1 MHLLVELGGT
11 NTRFAL
17 CRSLAEPV
25 PECVCVI
32 PSSRFDS
39 VNDAIEWYLSKTS
52 SCSVESVCL
61 AIAGPARGPEY
72 RLTNNTW
79 SFEKDSIARI
89 TGTKDIGVVN
99 DFAAFAAYLPYI
111 SENELVSVRAGCPD
125 RTGTRLALGP
135 GTGMGMA
142 VLVPVGASWRVV
154 ASEGG
159 NTGFSPGTPLE
170 IDILKILHKRIGRI
184 VIEDLLSGSGL
195 VLLYD
200 TLCAIHDFTPRQLT
214 ADRITEL
221 ALQGIDAVCIET
233 VDTFCGILG
242 EYAGD
247 MALTVSA
254 SGGVYL
260 GGGIL
265 PRIVPILIAGTFSKR
280 FTSKRKLY
288 GFMNDIPVWLVTA
301 DYPALVGACH
311 ILRERRQNILL

>member
-1 MHLLVELGGT
+1 MHLIVELGGT
-11 NTRFAL
+11 NARFAL
-17 CRSLAEPV
+17 CRSLVEPV
-25 PECVCVI
+25 AECVCAI
-32 PSSRFDS
+32 PSGRFNL

-52 SCSVESVCL
+52 PRSVETVCL

-72 RLTNNTW
+72 RLTNNSW

-89 TGTKDIGVVN
+89 TGTKNIEVVN

-111 SENELVSVRAGCPD
+111 SEDELVNVRAGCPD
-125 RTGTRLALGP
+125 RAGNRLALGP

-142 VLVPVGASWRVV
+142 VLVPVGASWRVL

-170 IDILKILHKRIGRI
+170 IDILKILHKRIGRV

-200 TLCAIHDFTPRQLT
+200 TLCTIHGCTPQQLT

-221 ALQGIDAVCIET
+221 ALRGIDAVCVET

-265 PRIVPILIAGTFSKR
+265 PRIVPILAAGTFSKR

-288 GFMNDIPVWLVTA
+288 GFLNDISVWLVTA
-301 DYPALVGACH
+301 EYPALIGACH
-311 ILRERRQNILL
+311 ILREQRQNI

>member
-17 CRSLAEPV
+17 CRSLVEPV

-39 VNDAIEWYLSKTS
+39 VNDAIEWYLSNTS
-52 SCSVESVCL
+52 SSSVENVCM

-72 RLTNNTW
+72 RLTNSTW

-89 TGTKDIGVVN
+89 TGAKHIEVVN

-111 SENELVSVRAGCPD
+111 PGDDLVSVRAGHQE
-125 RTGTRLALGP
+125 RTGTKLALGP

-142 VLVPVGASWRVV
+142 VLVPVGRGWRTV

-159 NTGFSPGTPLE
+159 NTGFSPATPLE
-170 IDILKILHKRIGRI
+170 IDILKILHKRIGRV

-200 TLCAIHDFTPRQLT
+200 TLCTIHDFMPQQLAAT
-214 ADRITEL
+214 RITEL
-221 ALQGIDAVCIET
+221 ALEGIDPACVET

-247 MALTVSA
+247 MALAVCA

-265 PRIVPILIAGTFSKR
+265 PRIVPILVTGTFSKR

-301 DYPALVGACH
+301 DYPALTGACH
-311 ILRERRQNILL
+311 ILREQRLNG

>member
-11 NTRFAL
+11 NARFAL
-17 CRSLAEPV
+17 CRSLVEPV
-25 PECVCVI
+25 PECICVI
-32 PSSRFDS
+32 PCSRFNS
-39 VNDAIEWYLSKTS
+39 VNDAIEWYLSTTS

-79 SFEKDSIARI
+79 SFDKASIARI
-89 TGTKDIGVVN
+89 TGTKDIEVVN

-111 SENELVSVRAGCPD
+111 SEDELVNVRAGYPD
-125 RTGTRLALGP
+125 RAGTRLALGP

-142 VLVPVGASWRVV
+142 VLVPIGRSWRVV

-170 IDILKILHKRIGRI
+170 IDILKILHKRIGRV
-184 VIEDLLSGSGL
+184 VIEDLLSGNGL

-200 TLCAIHDFTPRQLT
+200 TLCTIHEFMPRQLT

-221 ALQGIDAVCIET
+221 ALEGIDPICIET
-233 VDTFCGILG
+233 VDKFCGILG

-247 MALTVSA
+247 MALTVNA
-254 SGGVYL
+254 SGGVFL

-265 PRIVPILIAGTFSKR
+265 PRIVPILVTSTFSKR

-288 GFMNDIPVWLVTA
+288 GFVNDIPVWLVTA
-301 DYPALVGACH
+301 DYPALNGACH
-311 ILRERRQNILL
+311 ILRQQRLDI

>member
-1 MHLLVELGGT
+1 MHLVVELGGT

-17 CRSLAEPV
+17 FRSLAEPV

-32 PSSRFDS
+32 PTSRFKS
-39 VNDAIEWYLSKTS
+39 VNDAVEWYLSKTS
-52 SCSVESVCL
+52 SSPVENVCL
-61 AIAGPARGPEY
+61 AIAGPARGPAY
-72 RLTNNTW
+72 RLTNNNL
-79 SFEKDSIARI
+79 SFEKDSLARI
-89 TGTKDIGVVN
+89 TGVRNIEVVN
-99 DFAAFAAYLPYI
+99 DFAAFAAYLPTI
-111 SENELVSVRAGCPD
+111 PGDEVVSVRAGEQD
-125 RTGTRLALGP
+125 RVGTRLALGP

-142 VLVPVGASWRVV
+142 VLVRVGRSWQVV

-159 NTGFSPGTPLE
+159 NTGFSPATPLE
-170 IDILKILHKRIGRI
+170 IDIMKILHRRTGRV

-195 VLLYD
+195 VLLYN
-200 TLCAIHDFTPRQLT
+200 TLCTIHDFIPQHVT
-214 ADRITEL
+214 AARITEL
-221 ALQGIDAVCIET
+221 ALEGLDPVCIET
-233 VDTFCGILG
+233 VNTFCGILG

-265 PRIVPILIAGTFSKR
+265 PRIAPILVTSTFSKR

-301 DYPALVGACH
+301 DYPALIGACH
-311 ILRERRQNILL
+311 ILREQQLNI

>member
-11 NTRFAL
+11 NVRFAL
-17 CRSLAEPV
+17 CRSLLEPV

-32 PSSRFDS
+32 PSSRFNS

-52 SCSVESVCL
+52 SRPVENVCL
-61 AIAGPARGPEY
+61 AIAGPASGPEY

-89 TGTKDIGVVN
+89 TGTKDIEVVN

-111 SENELVSVRAGCPD
+111 PGDELVSVRAGYQD
-125 RTGTRLALGP
+125 HTGTRLALGP

-142 VLVPVGASWRVV
+142 VLVRVGRSWHVV

-159 NTGFSPGTPLE
+159 NTGFSPATPLE
-170 IDILKILHKRIGRI
+170 IDIMKILHRRTGRV

-200 TLCAIHDFTPRQLT
+200 TLCTIHDFMPQQVT
-214 ADRITEL
+214 AARITEL
-221 ALQGIDAVCIET
+221 ALEKTDPVCIET

-265 PRIVPILIAGTFSKR
+265 PRIVPILVTSTFSKR

-301 DYPALVGACH
+301 DYPALTGACH
-311 ILRERRQNILL
+311 ILREQRLNI